1 MENQCFFLGLSVW
14 FCDCSLSKASVVCWT
29 WGEEWEN
36 SNMFIF
42 YVCVCVCVQLL
53 LGMGEAI
60 KIYIMT
66 SFKTMVQRQSCLWV
80 LKCLFCLPV
89 FLYAV
94 QDGFCSLNRFLWSFL
109 LKYLSK
115 TRWSST
121 LANVSCLL
129 HALFLSPD
137 NAVLTHHSEKI
148 IEKIYFESCVFMIIW
163 VMF

>member
-1 MENQCFFLGLSVW
+1 
-14 FCDCSLSKASVVCWT
+14 
-29 WGEEWEN
+29 
-36 SNMFIF
+36 MFIF

-66 SFKTMVQRQSCLWV
+66 GFKTIGAEIV
-80 LKCLFCLPV
+80 LFVSSQVSVLSSSFSLCSSRWLLF
-89 FLYAV
+89 F
-94 QDGFCSLNRFLWSFL
+94 NRFLWSFL

-129 HALFLSPD
+129 HALFLSPY

-148 IEKIYFESCVFMIIW
+148 IKKFTLKVVFLLIIW
-163 VMF
+163 LMF